1 MEKPIILLKSIDL
14 HVGLSEETPA
24 YTARLYVDGVHFAD
38 VSNSGHGG
46 CDMVNPP
53 LNGFGS
59 SPTKGFY
66 DRVKDLEDR
75 IKATY
80 PGHDYDYGPI
90 VKDFDEAAEIIGDAK
105 GHMDES
111 LEGLCHV
118 QAWESVERRNLKSRL
133 SRKVVMVKDG
143 KVYSIA
149 GKKSPAQIDRVAER
163 YPEATILNSL
173 SFDDAFVLFKEHAS

>member
-1 MEKPIILLKSIDL
+1 MEKPVILLKSIDL
-14 HVGLSEETPA
+14 DVGLSDETPA
-24 YTARLYVDGVHFAD
+24 YTARLFVDGEHFAD

-46 CDMVNPP
+46 CDMVYPP
-53 LNGFGS
+53 KGE
-59 SPTKGFY
+59 TQKGFY
-66 DRVKDLEDR
+66 DRVKELEDR